1 MTKSVFFLL
10 LSFLLIQNICA
21 TPVPGSDGGNPETT
35 LMIPLQRR
43 FGSLSSADHIVP
55 NQDLWEKIVIDES
68 GSGCGNIS
76 KFLMLIKRNPD
87 HYLSVNNESTT
98 LSVLNTSISSQETSS
113 ACPVVWETC
122 LLLRWLSP
130 RIDLIANSCNLNFPG
145 SYIVDSSGLFDTL
158 TIYSIS
164 IFTLKTRN
172 SHLFNLYKSYIANP
186 YNSIEM
192 RHFILALEENGHSN
206 VAHALMGEMY
216 QIDPGGLWLTGDYTD
231 SQRLIDLS
239 LTQNPDLR

>member
-1 MTKSVFFLL
+1 MTKCVFFLL
-10 LSFLLIQNICA
+10 LFVLLMQNICA
-21 TPVPGSDGGNPETT
+21 TTVPGSDGGNPELT

-43 FGSLSSADHIVP
+43 FGSFSSADHIVP
-55 NQDLWEKIVIDES
+55 NQALWEKIIIDES

-76 KFLMLIKRNPD
+76 KLLMLINRNPD

-98 LSVLNTSISSQETSS
+98 LSVLNTSISSQESTS

-130 RIDLIANSCNLNFPG
+130 RIDLIANSCNHNFSS
-145 SYIVDSSGLFDTL
+145 SYIVDASELFDTL
-158 TIYSIS
+158 TSYSIS
-164 IFTLKTRN
+164 ILTLKTQN
-172 SHLFNLYKSYIANP
+172 TKLFNLYKSYIANP
-186 YNSIEM
+186 YNSIDM
-192 RHFILALEENGHSN
+192 RNFILALVDNGHSN

-216 QIDPGGLWLTGDYTD
+216 QIDPSGLWLTGDYSD

-239 LTQNPDLR
+239 LKQNPDLR

>member
-1 MTKSVFFLL
+1 MSKSVFFRFLF
-10 LSFLLIQNICA
+10 FLLMHNICA
-21 TPVPGSDGGNPETT
+21 TTVRGFDGDNPETT

-43 FGSLSSADHIVP
+43 FGSLSNVDHIVP
-55 NQDLWEKIVIDES
+55 SQDLWEKIVIDES

-76 KFLMLIKRNPD
+76 NLLSLIKRNPD

-98 LSVLNTSISSQETSS
+98 LSMLNTAIPSQETSS
-113 ACPVVWETC
+113 ACPVVWDVC

-130 RIDLIANSCNLNFPG
+130 RIDLIANSCNLNFGG
-145 SYIVDSSGLFDTL
+145 SYIVDSAGLFRIL
-158 TIYSIS
+158 NLYSIS
-164 IFTLKTRN
+164 IFTLKTQN
-172 SHLFNLYKSYIANP
+172 THLINLYNSYIVNP
-186 YNSIEM
+186 YNSINM

-216 QIDPGGLWLTGDYTD
+216 QIDPDGLWLTGDYTE

-239 LTQNPDLR
+239 LKQNTDLR